1 MTKRILATVL
11 AVLMVCGAMLLSACT
26 TTNTPVDTDNQ
37 QPPATDNAGGE
48 PTADNKEQTNEPAAA
63 VGNFTVPEA
72 GYDGSEVNLTFYH
85 TMGTNLSDVLDLYI
99 AEFNKLYPNIHI
111 ASEKVG
117 SYDDVRDQIS
127 TEITVGNQ
135 PNIAY
140 CYPDH
145 VALYNLAGAVATLD
159 GLINSQVEVARADGS
174 TEMLGLSEEQ
184 RADFIPGYYA
194 EGMQFGDGLM
204 YTMPFSK
211 STEVLYYNKTFF
223 DANGITVPTTWDEM
237 EATCA
242 RIKEI
247 DPNSIPLG
255 YDSES
260 NWFITMCEQYG
271 SDYTSATG
279 EHYLFNNETNRGF
292 VKMFREWYRKGYLTT
307 QKLYGAY
314 TSGLFT
320 STDEVKSYMSIG
332 SSAGATHQRP
342 AADANGEYPFEVG
355 ISTIPQL
362 GNGNNKVISQ
372 GPSVCIFKKANEQ
385 EVVASWLFVKFLT
398 TSVDFQAEFSMAS
411 GYVPVLKS
419 VADNEVY
426 ASFIAQADGGKFI
439 SALSAKVCLE
449 QEEYY
454 YTSPAFNGSST
465 ARDQVGTLLT
475 KCLTADDGGN
485 ADAMIEAAFAEA
497 VDECEYNG

>member
-1 MTKRILATVL
+1 MTKRILATML
-11 AVLMVCGAMLLSACT
+11 AVLMVFSALMLAACT
-26 TTNTPVDTDNQ
+26 NSTPANIGDQQTAEPTT
-37 QPPATDNAGGE
+37 TDNAGTPAGNDQQTAE
-48 PTADNKEQTNEPAAA
+48 PVSE
-63 VGNFTVPEA
+63 GNFTVPEA

-85 TMGTNLSDVLDLYI
+85 TMGTNLSDVLNLYI
-99 AEFNKLYPNIHI
+99 EEFNKLYPNIHI
-111 ASEKVG
+111 TSEKIG

-159 GLINSQVEVARADGS
+159 GLINSQIEVARADG
-174 TEMLGLSEEQ
+174 TAEILGLTDEQ
-184 RADFIPGYYA
+184 KADFIPGYYA
-194 EGMQFGDGLM
+194 EGTQFGDGLM

-223 DANGITVPTTWDEM
+223 DANGLTVPTTWEEM

-242 RIKEI
+242 KIKEI

-260 NWFITMCEQYG
+260 NWCITMCEQYG
-271 SDYTSATG
+271 SDYTSASG
-279 EHYLFNNETNRGF
+279 DHYLFNNETNRGF
-292 VKMFREWYRKGYLTT
+292 IKMFREWYQKGYLTT

-342 AADANGEYPFEVG
+342 AADANGNYPFEVG

-385 EVVASWLFVKFLT
+385 EVVASWLFIKFLT

-419 VADNEVY
+419 VADNEAY
-426 ASFIAQADGGKFI
+426 ASFIAQADGGKYI

-485 ADAMIEAAFAEA
+485 VDAMIEAAFAEA